1 MIRFDNFLPQY
12 ESIRQEVD
20 GAIQRVLKKGWF
32 ILGEEVQRFEKEFA
46 DYIGTNYAVGV
57 ASGTEA
63 IALSLMA
70 LEIGKGDEVITANMT
85 AFPTVTGIMQAGAK
99 PVVVD
104 ISPDTGLIDPARIE
118 ERITE
123 KTRAILPVHLYGQSC
138 PMADILDLAERRGLQ
153 VVEDCA
159 QSSGSTYGTKRTGSL
174 GHCNAFSFY
183 PTKNLG
189 AYGDGGAVTTADAA
203 IYQRLLRLRNYG
215 KSSRYHHDEFGINS
229 RLDEIQAAVLR
240 VKLAR
245 LDEWNR
251 RRREIAS
258 HYRSE
263 LSSVACLDE
272 KACGV
277 PNYHLFVIKSDHRD
291 GLLKHLQDN
300 GVECYIHYPL
310 PVNRQRAF
318 PFQKRERFP
327 ACEAFADS
335 ILSIPLYPELKPEE
349 QERVIRVIN
358 GFKA

>member
-32 ILGEEVQRFEKEFA
+32 VLGEEVERFEQEFA
-46 DYIGTNYAVGV
+46 EYIGTNYAVGV

-70 LEIGKGDEVITANMT
+70 LGIGKEDEVITTNMT

-118 ERITE
+118 EGITK

-138 PMADILDLAERRGLQ
+138 PLADILDLAERRGLK

-159 QSSGSTYGTKRTGSL
+159 QSSGSTHGTKRTGSL

-189 AYGDGGAVTTADAA
+189 AYGDGGAVTTDDAV
-203 IYQRLLRLRNYG
+203 IYRRLLRLRNYG
-215 KSSRYHHDEFGINS
+215 KSNRYHHDEFGINS
-229 RLDEIQAAVLR
+229 RLDEIQAAALR
-240 VKLAR
+240 VKLPR
-245 LDEWNR
+245 LDAWNR

-258 HYRSE
+258 YYRSE
-263 LSSVACLDE
+263 LSSVVCLDE
-272 KACGV
+272 KAYGV

-291 GLLKHLQDN
+291 QLLKHLQDN
-300 GVECYIHYPL
+300 GVECYIHYPV

-318 PFQKRERFP
+318 PFQKRERLP

-349 QERVIRVIN
+349 QERVVRVIN

>member
-12 ESIRQEVD
+12 ESIREEVD
-20 GAIQRVLKKGWF
+20 GAIRRVLQRGWF
-32 ILGEEVQRFEKEFA
+32 ILGEEVERFEQEFA
-46 DYIGTNYAVGV
+46 AYIGTNYAVGV

-70 LEIGKGDEVITANMT
+70 LGIGKGDEVITTTMT
-85 AFPTVTGIMQAGAK
+85 AFPTVTGIMQAGAR
-99 PVVVD
+99 PLVVD
-104 ISPDTGLIDPARIE
+104 ILPDSGLIDPARIE
-118 ERITE
+118 GRITD
-123 KTRAILPVHLYGQSC
+123 KTRAIVPVHLYGQSC
-138 PMADILDLAERRGLQ
+138 PMAEILDLAASRGLK

-189 AYGDGGAVTTADAA
+189 AYGDGGAVTTDDGA

-215 KSSRYHHDEFGINS
+215 KTSRYRHDEFGINS

-240 VKLAR
+240 VKLPR
-245 LDEWNR
+245 LDGWNR
-251 RRREIAS
+251 RRCEIAS
-258 HYRSE
+258 HYRSG
-263 LSSVACLDE
+263 LRSVACLDE
-272 KACGV
+272 KAYGV

-291 GLLKHLQDN
+291 RLLRHLQDN
-300 GVECYIHYPL
+300 GVECYIHYPV
-310 PVNRQRAF
+310 PINRQKAF

-327 ACEAFADS
+327 ACEVFADS
-335 ILSIPLYPELKPEE
+335 ILTIPLYPELKPEE

-358 GFKA
+358 GFEA

>member
-12 ESIRQEVD
+12 ESIRQDVD
-20 GAIQRVLKKGWF
+20 GAIQRVLKRGWF
-32 ILGEEVQRFEKEFA
+32 ILGEEVERFEQEFA
-46 DYIGTNYAVGV
+46 EYIGTNYAVGV

-63 IALSLMA
+63 IALSLVA
-70 LEIGKGDEVITANMT
+70 LGIGRGDEVITTTMT
-85 AFPTVTGIMQAGAK
+85 AFPTVTGIMQARAR

-104 ISPDTGLIDPARIE
+104 ILPDTGLIDPTCIE
-118 ERITE
+118 ERITQ
-123 KTRAILPVHLYGQSC
+123 KTRAIVPVHLYGQSC
-138 PMADILDLAERRGLQ
+138 PMADILDLAERRGLK

-189 AYGDGGAVTTADAA
+189 AYGDGGAVTTDDGA

-215 KSSRYHHDEFGINS
+215 KTSRNRHDEFGINS

-240 VKLAR
+240 VKLPR
-245 LDEWNR
+245 LDGWNR

-258 HYRSE
+258 RYRSG
-263 LSSVACLDE
+263 LRSVTCLDE
-272 KACGV
+272 KAYGV
-277 PNYHLFVIKSDHRD
+277 PNYHLFVIKGDHRD
-291 GLLKHLQDN
+291 RLLKHLQDN

-318 PFQKRERFP
+318 RFQKRERFP

-335 ILSIPLYPELKPEE
+335 ILSIPLYPELEPEE

-358 GFKA
+358 GFEA